1 MRCTKAIISRE
12 NLEFNYKNIKKIVSQ
27 DTKICVAVKADAYGH
42 GAVETARELEKLGVD
57 YLAVASFEEGLEL
70 RENGIKASIL
80 LLSLCTPEDF
90 INLFKYEITPL
101 VFGKE
106 FISLLDACAKS
117 YFSCNERFS
126 VYLAVDTGM
135 GRIGCF
141 PKDCGEEAKLI
152 SESSH
157 LKLEGMATHM
167 ALSDSVSCEGISY
180 TKQQGEAF
188 KKAVENVKKMG
199 LNPGILSAGSSACA
213 INWPDLHFD
222 MVRPG
227 IIVYGYYPDEIT
239 RDYLLSKNVDFQLKP
254 VMTFQ
259 TKVVAVRHFK
269 KGMSVSYGRTWICEK
284 DTCIGVLPV
293 GYADG
298 LLRRFSPGLK
308 IFVNGKAYPVV
319 GRICMDQCMID
330 LGDDSDVKPFD
341 DALIFGDPSS
351 TGCMQTAE
359 DLALLGKTIS
369 YEVLTCVSKR
379 VKRFWQ

>member
-12 NLEFNYKNIKKIVSQ
+12 NLEFNYRSIKSIVSS

-42 GAVETARELEKLGVD
+42 GAVETARELEKMGVD

-70 RENGIKASIL
+70 RENGINTPVL

-90 INLFKYEITPL
+90 TNLFKYKITPL

-106 FISLLDACAKS
+106 YISLLDSAAKS
-117 YFSCNERFS
+117 YFKGNEKFS
-126 VYLAVDTGM
+126 VHLAVDTGM

-141 PKDCGEEAKLI
+141 PEEAGEEADCINK
-152 SESSH
+152 SAH
-157 LKLEGMATHM
+157 LCLGGMTTHM
-167 ALSDSVSCEGISY
+167 ALSDSVSEEGLSY
-180 TKQQGEAF
+180 TRQQGEAF
-188 KKAVENVKKMG
+188 KKAVENVKKLG
-199 LNPGILSAGSSACA
+199 IDPGILSAGSSACA

-239 RDYLLSKNVDFQLKP
+239 REYLLSKNIDFKLKP
-254 VMTFQ
+254 VMTFK
-259 TKVVAVRHFK
+259 TKVVAVRKFK
-269 KGMSVSYGRTWICEK
+269 KGMSISYGRTWICQE
-284 DTCIGVLPV
+284 DTNIGVLPA

-308 IFVNGKAYPVV
+308 VWVNGRFYPVV

-330 LGDDSDVKPFD
+330 LGKTTDVKAFE
-341 DALIFGDPSS
+341 DAVIFGDPST
-351 TGCMQTAE
+351 TGCPQTAD
-359 DLALLGKTIS
+359 DLANLGKTIS

-379 VKRFWQ
+379 VKKIWE